1 MNVYDHVI
9 KKTWDILEN
18 HDYQELK
25 LDTAINWKCLKNNEF
40 LMDRDIAFEL
50 GDRARP
56 CTVYNA
62 QTSDATMISND
73 RILLFG
79 KNLNEIDENTNFSR
93 ITLFHVDEVEDAN
106 KAYIGIK
113 RLEYERF
120 KMIPEGYMIL
130 SSSLANKENIR
141 VSKKAVEQGISFEII
156 GNLYLNHYKKLE
168 GVNHVWVIFLVGD
181 YPFMG
186 ELVDLSKEV
195 DAITNAYDHIL
206 KNVILDCEVCPLKP
220 ICEDV
225 EALRELHFSRIDE
238 KRKRL
243 FEKK

>member
-1 MNVYDHVI
+1 MKVYDNVI
-9 KKTWDILEN
+9 KETWDILKN
-18 HDYQELK
+18 QNYQELK
-25 LDTAINWKCLKNNEF
+25 VDGSLSWNCLSNNEF

-50 GDRARP
+50 GDRMRP

-62 QTSDATMISND
+62 QTSQTDVISSD

-79 KNLNEIDENTNFSR
+79 KNLNEISENTNFSR
-93 ITLFHVDEVEDAN
+93 ITFFNVDEIENAN

-113 RLEYERF
+113 KLEYERF

-130 SSSLANKENIR
+130 SSSLANRENIR
-141 VSKKAVEQGISFEII
+141 VSKKAVSQGINFDII

-168 GVNHVWVIFLVGD
+168 GVNHAWIIFLVGD
-181 YPFMG
+181 YPFMDQ
-186 ELVDLSKEV
+186 LINLSKEV
-195 DAITNAYDHIL
+195 DKITEAYDHIL
-206 KNVILDCEVCPLKP
+206 KNVILDCAVCPLKP

-225 EALRELHFSRIDE
+225 EALRELHFSQIDE

>member
-1 MNVYDHVI
+1 MKVYDNVI
-9 KKTWDILEN
+9 KETWDILKN
-18 HDYQELK
+18 QDYQELK
-25 LDTAINWKCLKNNEF
+25 VDTSLSWNCLSNNEF

-50 GDRARP
+50 GDRMKP

-62 QTSDATMISND
+62 QTSQADVISSD

-79 KNLNEIDENTNFSR
+79 RNLNEIDENTNFSR
-93 ITLFHVDEVEDAN
+93 ITFFNVDEIENAN

-113 RLEYERF
+113 KLEYERF

-130 SSSLANKENIR
+130 SSSLANRENIR
-141 VSKKAVEQGISFEII
+141 VSKKAVAQGINFDII

-168 GVNHVWVIFLVGD
+168 GVNHAWIIFLVGD
-181 YPFMG
+181 YPFMDQ
-186 ELVDLSKEV
+186 LISLSKEV
-195 DAITNAYDHIL
+195 DKITEAYDHIL
-206 KNVILDCEVCPLKP
+206 KNVILDCAICPLKP

-225 EALRELHFSRIDE
+225 EALRELHFSQIDE